1 AELRRQQALEL
12 SHLSFRLS
20 SAAAFVAAAL
30 MLALALAPA
39 AGAQT
44 PGSTRGAVATE
55 RQASVA
61 TADPN
66 GLTSPATLSEP
77 PSGHVLSARGARAIA
92 GAVPKIRAERRRLG
106 KGVSSRAFLKG
117 NTRWQVS
124 YYKGGKEVGQVL
136 IEDRTGRVLEA
147 WTGFQVAWSMA
158 RGYPGAFGRKV
169 GAWYVWIPLCVL
181 FVAPFVD
188 LRRPFRLLH
197 LDLVVLVG
205 WLSASL
211 AFFNH
216 GNIGVSV
223 PLALPPLVYL
233 LVRMLLAAF
242 RPRAPATP
250 ARLLVP
256 WTWLIVATVFL
267 VGFRVALNVAD
278 GNVIDVGYSGVIGAD
293 RLMDGD
299 ALYGGF
305 PKDDEHGD
313 TYGPV
318 NYYAYVPF
326 EQAMPWSGRWDD
338 LPAAHGAA
346 IAFDLLTLV
355 ALFLLGRRVRGP
367 TMGAALAYAWA
378 ACPFTLLVSN
388 SGAND
393 SLVAFLVALA
403 LLAAV
408 PPPPAAEA
416 GARPRKALAA
426 LARLAAAS
434 SAARGATI
442 ALAAM
447 TKLAPIVLAPLLA
460 TYAHGRRS
468 LAPRRLLAFTLGLAA
483 TLALV
488 LAPVL
493 LAGDLG
499 TFYDRTLS
507 YQNDRGS
514 PFSVWGYYG
523 GLGGLQ
529 TAVKIGA
536 AALAVLVA
544 LVPRRRDPRVLA
556 ALAAAV
562 IIAMQIGITH
572 WFYLYVVWFLPPLL
586 LVLLAPPQ
594 APAPLAAT
602 PLAPPDAREP
612 AREPEQLPQPAPA

>member
-1 AELRRQQALEL
+1 
-12 SHLSFRLS
+12 
-20 SAAAFVAAAL
+20 
-30 MLALALAPA
+30 MLCLALAPA

-44 PGSTRGAVATE
+44 PGSTRGGAATE
-55 RQASVA
+55 RRASVA
-61 TADPN
+61 RADPN
-66 GLTSPATLSEP
+66 GLTSPGTLTERP
-77 PSGHVLSARGARAIA
+77 RGHVLSAQRARAIA
-92 GAVPKIRAERRRLG
+92 RNVPKILAERRRLG
-106 KGVSSRAFLKG
+106 QGVSSRAFLKG
-117 NTRWQVS
+117 QTRWQVS

-169 GAWYVWIPLCVL
+169 GAWYVWIPLCAL

-188 LRRPFRLLH
+188 PRRPFRLLH
-197 LDLVVLVG
+197 LDLAVLVG

-216 GNIGVSV
+216 GKIGVSV

-250 ARLLVP
+250 PRLLVP

-267 VGFRVALNVAD
+267 VGFRVALNVSN

-299 ALYGGF
+299 SLYGSF
-305 PKDDEHGD
+305 PKGNEHGD

-367 TMGAALAYAWA
+367 PAGAALAYAWA
-378 ACPFTLLVSN
+378 ACPFTLLVSS

-403 LLAAV
+403 LLVVV
-408 PPPPAAEA
+408 PPLPSPATAARRRNALGTGAARLAA
-416 GARPRKALAA
+416 GGRPRRALAT

-434 SAARGATI
+434 SAARGAMI

-447 TKLAPIVLAPLLA
+447 TKLAPVALAPLFA
-460 TYAHGRRS
+460 TYAPGRRS
-468 LAPRRLLAFTLGLAA
+468 LAPRRLLAFALGLVA

-493 LAGDLG
+493 LAGDLD
-499 TFYDRTLS
+499 TFYDRTLA
-507 YQNDRGS
+507 YQNGRGS

-544 LVPRRRDPRVLA
+544 FVPGRRDPRVLA

-562 IIAMQIGITH
+562 VIAMQIGITH

-586 LVLLAPPQ
+586 LVLLIPPER
-594 APAPLAAT
+594 PASLVT
-602 PLAPPDAREP
+602 PLLREAGAARSRSPVAAPSPG
-612 AREPEQLPQPAPA
+612 

>member
-1 AELRRQQALEL
+1 
-12 SHLSFRLS
+12 
-20 SAAAFVAAAL
+20 
-30 MLALALAPA
+30 MLAIAFAPA
-39 AGAQT
+39 AEAQT
-44 PGSTRGAVATE
+44 VGSTPGAVATE
-55 RQASVA
+55 RRAGTA

-66 GLTSPATLSEP
+66 GLTSPATLTDRP
-77 PSGHVLSARGARAIA
+77 RGHFLSARRAKAVARD
-92 GAVPKIRAERRRLG
+92 VPKIRAERRRLG
-106 KGVSSRAFLKG
+106 PGVSSRAFLKG
-117 NTRWQVS
+117 STRWQVS
-124 YYKGGKEVGQVL
+124 YYKAGKEVGQVL

-147 WTGFQVAWSMA
+147 WTGYQVAWSMA

-169 GAWYVWIPLCVL
+169 NAWYVWIPLCLL

-188 LRRPFRLLH
+188 PRRPFRLLH
-197 LDLVVLVG
+197 LDLAVLVG
-205 WLSASL
+205 WMSASL

-216 GNIGVSV
+216 GKIGISV
-223 PLALPPLVYL
+223 PLVLPPLVYL
-233 LVRMLLAAF
+233 LARMLLAAF
-242 RPRAPATP
+242 RPRAPATA

-256 WTWLIVATVFL
+256 GTWLIVATVFL
-267 VGFRVALNVAD
+267 VGFRVALNVA
-278 GNVIDVGYSGVIGAD
+278 NANIIDVGYSGVIGAD

-305 PKDDEHGD
+305 PKDNEHGD

-318 NYYAYVPF
+318 NYYAYIPF

-346 IAFDLLTLV
+346 IAFDLLTLA

-367 TMGAALAYAWA
+367 TAGAALAYAWA

-403 LLAAV
+403 LLAVAPR
-408 PPPPAAEA
+408 PPPVGAVR
-416 GARPRKALAA
+416 ARPRKAPAA
-426 LARLAAAS
+426 LARRLAGS
-434 SAARGATI
+434 PAARGTAI

-447 TKLAPIVLAPLLA
+447 TKFAPIALAPLFA

-468 LAPRRLLAFTLGLAA
+468 LAPRRLLAFSLGLVA
-483 TLALV
+483 TLALA

-493 LAGDLG
+493 VAGDID
-499 TFYDRTLS
+499 TFFERTLA

-544 LVPRRRDPRVLA
+544 FFPRRRDPRVLA

-586 LVLLAPPQ
+586 FVLLTPPQ
-594 APAPLAAT
+594 RPAAPAPER
-602 PLAPPDAREP
+602 ARET
-612 AREPEQLPQPAPA
+612 ARAAESLAEPAPV